1 MGQNG
6 NFSENGK
13 KQTQHTHARQQT
25 EQEQSSVRFDLFQDL
40 RFERECMRPFGPS
53 DFHDKIKGENIQ
65 LKKKRGRK
73 GLIKVQSFA
82 FLPCRALTA
91 YMVVFNQ
98 RSSKGG
104 QSATFMPIRATN
116 FLVFLLLINS
126 SFFLG
131 VQSFEKAA
139 HPLRKLTAN
148 RARISL
154 NLAPKQ
160 YPSLKMT
167 PALKLVSTL
176 LVALASA
183 TVYWNTGRQFETVE
197 SIPNQYFK
205 EKKTIE
211 GEVVR
216 VTDGDTIR

>member
-1 MGQNG
+1 M
-6 NFSENGK
+6 
-13 KQTQHTHARQQT
+13 T
-25 EQEQSSVRFDLFQDL
+25 EQEQSNPPSVRFQDL
-40 RFERECMRPFGPS
+40 RFECMRPFDPS
-53 DFHDKIKGENIQ
+53 ERKRKAQNIQ
-65 LKKKRGRK
+65 LKKEER
-73 GLIKVQSFA
+73 LHSIVPSSVSEVQSLACF
-82 FLPCRALTA
+82 ALTA
-91 YMVVFNQ
+91 LMIVINQ
-98 RSSKGG
+98 RPSKEG
-104 QSATFMPIRATN
+104 QSIFMLTRATN
-116 FLVFLLLINS
+116 FLVFLLLIHS
-126 SFFLG
+126 SFFLR

-139 HPLRKLTAN
+139 HPLHKLTSK

-183 TVYWNTGRQFETVE
+183 TVYWNTGRQFETVD

>member
-1 MGQNG
+1 MLY
-6 NFSENGK
+6 S
-13 KQTQHTHARQQT
+13 TR
-25 EQEQSSVRFDLFQDL
+25 EQSLA
-40 RFERECMRPFGPS
+40 C
-53 DFHDKIKGENIQ
+53 
-65 LKKKRGRK
+65 
-73 GLIKVQSFA
+73 
-82 FLPCRALTA
+82 LTMPTH
-91 YMVVFNQ
+91 MVVFNQ
-98 RSSKGG
+98 RPSKRG
-104 QSATFMPIRATN
+104 QSAIFMLIRASN
-116 FLVFLLLINS
+116 FLVFLLLLHS

-139 HPLRKLTAN
+139 YPLRKLTSK